1 MAIKRLRYTVTL
13 KVFNDNNPSKN
24 LPLQKLA
31 SFYTYNEAYAYMLK
45 HLKGEANEREHLHIV
60 GIDIQEFGAH
70 LFDNGIHLS
79 YMISDKDKRYDK
91 K

>member
-1 MAIKRLRYTVTL
+1 MGNEPRYTVTL
-13 KVFNDNNPSKN
+13 KVFNDNNPAKN

-31 SFYTYNEAYAYMLK
+31 SFDRYEKAYAYMLK
-45 HLKGEANEREHLHIV
+45 HLQGEANERERIHGIV
-60 GIDIQEFGAH
+60 GVDTKEFGAH